1 MFAGMLLAIVV
12 VCGALG
18 HALHRI
24 DDLRAAH
31 SANAATLRLT
41 RAELE
46 LMRVR
51 YMSPEQPRA
60 AIDQLCRDRVEA
72 LRDGIR
78 VLQRVGKVEL
88 EDFPG
93 MRWRN
98 WE

>member
-1 MFAGMLLAIVV
+1 MKYLASAGLVLFVFVGSVLSRMD
-12 VCGALG
+12 G
-18 HALHRI
+18 
-24 DDLRAAH
+24 LRAAH
-31 SANAATLRLT
+31 AANAAQLRLV

-46 LMRVR
+46 LVRVR
-51 YMSPEQPRA
+51 YMTPEQPRTA
-60 AIDQLCRDRVEA
+60 VDQLCRDRVEA

-93 MRWRN
+93 MRWRS